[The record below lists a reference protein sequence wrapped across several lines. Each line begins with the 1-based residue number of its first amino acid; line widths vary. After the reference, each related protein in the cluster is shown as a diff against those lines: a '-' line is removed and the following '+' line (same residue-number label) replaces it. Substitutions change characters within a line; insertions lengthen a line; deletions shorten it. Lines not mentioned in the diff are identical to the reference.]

1 MNPGDQSETK
11 RILPRKCLIGCQ
23 EVGALCCGCSSL
35 RPEGTGGHQ
44 AYAHGLRPA
53 PSAPGPQC
61 ALVRGKLW
69 FIAVIAALSMPMDD
83 YLSGK
88 IELMK

>member
-1 MNPGDQSETK
+1 
-11 RILPRKCLIGCQ
+11 
-23 EVGALCCGCSSL
+23 
-35 RPEGTGGHQ
+35 
-44 AYAHGLRPA
+44 
-53 PSAPGPQC
+53 
-61 ALVRGKLW
+61 VRGKLW